1 MYLEEDVH
9 RTLRLKAAET
19 HESMSQLVNDAL
31 RVMLSE
37 DLEDIGEWRRRRH
50 EKSVGYG
57 EFLELLRA
65 DGTI

>member
-1 MYLEEDVH
+1 MYLEEDAH
-9 RTLRLKAAET
+9 RALRLKAAKT